1 MGGSRGLDEEA
12 GRRRWLLG
20 RRGGGWEG
28 GGQRISR
35 RETESRIEKRE
46 GRGREGGGA
55 ERARDARSGSQEPY
69 KELRAY
75 S

>member
-1 MGGSRGLDEEA
+1 MAPR
-12 GRRRWLLG
+12 
-20 RRGGGWEG
+20 RRGGGLEG

-35 RETESRIEKRE
+35 RELRVGLRKEEEE
-46 GRGREGGGA
+46 GGRGGGA